1 MKILSPR
8 VHGYL
13 DYGVVAM
20 LLLAPSL
27 FGFAGTPA
35 TICYVLA
42 VVQAAMTL
50 LTAFPLGLA
59 KIIPFSIHGAVEAL
73 TSVFLLASPWLFD
86 FAHVLA
92 ARNFFIASAVML
104 GVVWLVT
111 DYRSAYSPT
120 TSHGVGYGSE
130 RRSFS

>member
-13 DYGVVAM
+13 DYGVVAL

-27 FGFAGTPA
+27 LGFAGVPA

-42 VVQAAMTL
+42 VVHAGMTL

-59 KIIPFSIHGAVEAL
+59 KLIPFSIHGAIEVVV
-73 TSVFLLASPWLFD
+73 SVFLVAAPWIFN
-86 FAHVLA
+86 FAEVMA
-92 ARNFFIASAVML
+92 ARNFFIASAVGL
-104 GVVWLVT
+104 GIVWLLT
-111 DYRSAYSPT
+111 DYRSSYAPT
-120 TSHGVGYGSE
+120 TSPGVRYGSE

>member
-13 DYGVVAM
+13 DYGVVAL

-27 FGFAGTPA
+27 FGFAGVPA

-42 VVQAAMTL
+42 VTHAAMTL

-59 KIIPFSIHGAVEAL
+59 KIIPFSIHGGIEVLA
-73 TSVFLLASPWLFD
+73 SVFLLASPWIFG
-86 FAHVLA
+86 FSEVIA
-92 ARNFFIASAVML
+92 ARNFFIASAVAL

-120 TSHGVGYGSE
+120 TSYGVRYGSE

>member
-13 DYGVVAM
+13 DYGVVAL

-27 FGFAGTPA
+27 FGFAGVPA

-42 VVQAAMTL
+42 VAHAAMTL

-59 KIIPFSIHGAVEAL
+59 KIIPFSIHGAIELLA
-73 TSVFLLASPWLFD
+73 SVFLLAAPWIFE
-86 FAHVLA
+86 FSAVPA
-92 ARNFFIASAVML
+92 ARNFFVASGVAL
-104 GVVWLVT
+104 AVVWLIT
-111 DYRSAYSPT
+111 DYRSAYT
-120 TSHGVGYGSE
+120 TTTAYGVGYGPE